1 MYLLHRIIFT
11 GLILISWELNAQ
23 VALPTFQAVHY
34 PPVSTGSQTFSYT
47 GSQQTFTVPSGIT
60 SITVDMTGG
69 SGGYYGSNTSYY
81 GKGGRV
87 QATLTVTAGATLY
100 IYVGGSASGVTGGYN
115 GGGTTTSTG
124 SSWLGSGGGGASD
137 IRSGGTALTNRI
149 IVAGGGGGGNR
160 DEGVPGH
167 GGGLTGGDAPG
178 NYGGKGGTQSAGGV
192 GYGNQVYGPNGS
204 LGQGGDG
211 TTYSAGSGG
220 GGYYGG
226 SPGGS
231 NGGGGG
237 SSYVTASGSSSIT
250 HTQGYN
256 TGNGEIT
263 ISW

>member
-1 MYLLHRIIFT
+1 MKLIKDLICFIF
-11 GLILISWELNAQ
+11 LANAQ
-23 VALPTFQAVHY
+23 SGMLNG
-34 PPVSTGSQTFSYT
+34 TGYA
-47 GSQQTFTVPSGIT
+47 PD
-60 SITVDMTGG
+60 ITVTDINGNTNNLYSYLSSDKVVVLELMSTTCGYCQQYT
-69 SGGYYGSNTSYY
+69 SGTENSY
-81 GKGGRV
+81 
-87 QATLTVTAGATLY
+87 
-100 IYVGGSASGVTGGYN
+100 
-115 GGGTTTSTG
+115 
-124 SSWLGSGGGGASD
+124 
-137 IRSGGTALTNRI
+137 
-149 IVAGGGGGGNR
+149 
-160 DEGVPGH
+160 
-167 GGGLTGGDAPG
+167 
-178 NYGGKGGTQSAGGV
+178 
-192 GYGNQVYGPNGS
+192 QVYGPNGS